1 MSVGSPN
8 DCRPFIPEVWSRKIF
23 EHYAENLVAQVPP
36 RMIDNHKLK
45 ALTEGAADVPG
56 LEDLA
61 DALRELQWRRLQQG
75 KLDKKMTRL
84 QQTIAEVRP
93 AMTGESGWLRRKM
106 ALLKF

>member
-1 MSVGSPN
+1 MSIGVHNS
-8 DCRPFIPEVWSRKIF
+8 RPFVPEVWASKIF
-23 EHYAENLVAQVPP
+23 EHYAENLVAQVSP

-61 DALRELQWRRLQQG
+61 DALRELQWRRLKQG
-75 KLDKKMTRL
+75 QLDKKMSKL
-84 QQTIAEVRP
+84 QKSIAEVRP
-93 AMTGESGWLRRKM
+93 ALTGESGWLRRKM

>member
-1 MSVGSPN
+1 MSIGVHNS
-8 DCRPFIPEVWSRKIF
+8 RPFVPEVWASKIF
-23 EHYAENLVAQVPP
+23 EHYAENLVAQVSP

-56 LEDLA
+56 LEDIH

-75 KLDKKMTRL
+75 KLDKKMSKLTQTL
-84 QQTIAEVRP
+84 QVMRP